1 MKDKIRDIISNIGGQ
16 IETYSPLVSSTGYVI
31 SRLDVKLL
39 FGLIP
44 SITPFIKKVSDPDIH
59 QMIVFLKADGGEV
72 SRIITNSEAV
82 ISKLE
87 EIELKVAL
95 LKSRALQLKSDVG
108 SLVTLADNLTTQVQD
123 NGLHSMMQD
132 PDYSALMRDAILLLA
147 GHVKSPILAKLL
159 AFVAKSIG
167 GQSINFKG
175 YAMKE
180 FSLDLGI
187 IPSVSFALVKV

>member
-39 FGLIP
+39 FGLLP

-132 PDYSALMRDAILLLA
+132 PDYSALMRDAILLLS

-175 YAMKE
+175 YEMKE

-187 IPSVSFALVKV
+187 MPSVSFSLVKV

>member
-39 FGLIP
+39 FGLLP

-59 QMIVFLKADGGEV
+59 QMIAFLKADGGEV

-87 EIELKVAL
+87 EIELKLAL
-95 LKSRALQLKSDVG
+95 LKSRALQLKSDAG
-108 SLVTLADNLTTQVQD
+108 SLVTLADNLTTKVQD
-123 NGLHSMMQD
+123 NGFHSMMQD
-132 PDYSALMRDAILLLA
+132 PDYSALIRDAILLLA

-175 YAMKE
+175 YEMKE

-187 IPSVSFALVKV
+187 MPSVSFSLVKV

>member
-31 SRLDVKLL
+31 SKLDVKLL

-72 SRIITNSEAV
+72 SKIITNSEAV

-175 YAMKE
+175 YEMKE

-187 IPSVSFALVKV
+187 MPSVSFSLVKV

>member
-1 MKDKIRDIISNIGGQ
+1 MKDKIRAIISNIGGQ

-59 QMIVFLKADGGEV
+59 QMIVFLKAEGGEV
-72 SRIITNSEAV
+72 SKIITNSEAV

-95 LKSRALQLKSDVG
+95 LKSRALQLKSDAG
-108 SLVTLADNLTTQVQD
+108 SLVTLADNLTTKVQD
-123 NGLHSMMQD
+123 NGFHSMMQD

-159 AFVAKSIG
+159 AFVANSIG

-175 YAMKE
+175 YEMKE

-187 IPSVSFALVKV
+187 MPSVSFSLVKV

>member
-72 SRIITNSEAV
+72 SKIITNSEAV

-95 LKSRALQLKSDVG
+95 LKSRALQLKSDAG
-108 SLVTLADNLTTQVQD
+108 SLVTLADNLTTQVHD

-132 PDYSALMRDAILLLA
+132 SDYSALMRDAILLLA

-175 YAMKE
+175 YEMKE

-187 IPSVSFALVKV
+187 MPSVSFSLVKV

>member
-1 MKDKIRDIISNIGGQ
+1 
-16 IETYSPLVSSTGYVI
+16 
-31 SRLDVKLL
+31 
-39 FGLIP
+39 
-44 SITPFIKKVSDPDIH
+44 
-59 QMIVFLKADGGEV
+59 MIVFLKADGGEV
-72 SRIITNSEAV
+72 SKIITNSEAV

-132 PDYSALMRDAILLLA
+132 SDYSALMRDAILLLA

-159 AFVAKSIG
+159 AIVAKSIG

-175 YAMKE
+175 YEMKE

-187 IPSVSFALVKV
+187 IPSVSFSLVKV

>member
-31 SRLDVKLL
+31 SKLDVKLL

-95 LKSRALQLKSDVG
+95 LKSRALQLKSDAG
-108 SLVTLADNLTTQVQD
+108 SLVTLADNLTTKVQD
-123 NGLHSMMQD
+123 NGFHSMMQD

-175 YAMKE
+175 YEMKE

-187 IPSVSFALVKV
+187 MPSVSFSLVKV

>member
-31 SRLDVKLL
+31 SKLDVKLL

-72 SRIITNSEAV
+72 SKIITNSEAV

-95 LKSRALQLKSDVG
+95 LKSRALQLKSDAG

-175 YAMKE
+175 YEMKE

-187 IPSVSFALVKV
+187 IPSVSFSLVKV